1 MRQYTIELQPLSAQD
16 LSAAAR
22 LCALAMCDNPLHIK
36 VFGPGAVKRQRR
48 LTRLFTGLLP
58 YIARKGELMGA
69 YADGQ
74 LVGVLGRL
82 RPGLC
87 QPSWRDVLTLTP
99 ALLSSN
105 SPLGLIKTLRWL
117 ASWARLD
124 PAEPHWHLGPLAV
137 APHWQ
142 RQGMGRLLMKHA
154 IKDAAGVGLYLETDK
169 LSNMHFY
176 QRLGFKITATP
187 TLLATPT
194 WLMQF
199 R

>member
-1 MRQYTIELQPLSAQD
+1 MRQNTIILQPLSVQD
-16 LSAAAR
+16 LSVAAR
-22 LCALAMCDNPLHIK
+22 LCALAMRDNPLHIK
-36 VFGPGAVKRQRR
+36 VFGPAALKRQRR

-87 QPSWRDVLTLTP
+87 QPNWQDVLTLAPT
-99 ALLSSN
+99 LLTSN

-117 ASWARLD
+117 GSWARFD
-124 PAEPHWHLGPLAV
+124 PAEPHWHFGPLAV
-137 APHWQ
+137 VTHRQ
-142 RQGMGRLLMKHA
+142 RQGIGRLLMSHA
-154 IKDAAGVGLYLETDK
+154 IADAAGVSLYLETDK
-169 LSNMHFY
+169 PSNVHFY
-176 QRLGFKITATP
+176 QQFGFKIAATP

-194 WLMQF
+194 WLMQL